1 MTAMKKHEL
10 DTKKLPDSEN
20 KTLNQMVDELYTS
33 YGLRM
38 FKAGSEWE
46 NMDLEEIAYL
56 KQLGSHDIPVLMKV
70 GGVEARTEIRHL
82 LEIGVECFLAPM
94 VESEFALEKF
104 VTITKEICQKHHKKP
119 RLAMMI
125 ESIQTYNN
133 LDIILNSP
141 YCDELETLVLGR
153 LDLSSSMG
161 IQNVDAPE
169 VQEIC
174 KKIIDAVHKKGK
186 SISVG
191 GFVNPRTAL
200 SIKNDLQ
207 ADSLNT
213 INFLMNID
221 ECQDLSEGV
230 TLMLKA
236 EIAYYE
242 SLKKLYP
249 QRSNFYQSRVDIT
262 NKKLVPLID

>member
-1 MTAMKKHEL
+1 MKKTEL
-10 DTKKLPDSEN
+10 ELKKSLDLET
-20 KTLNQMVDELYTS
+20 KTLNIMVDELYNS

-70 GGVEARTEIRHL
+70 GGVEARTEIRNL
-82 LEIGVECFLAPM
+82 LEIGVESFLAPM

-104 VTITKEICQKHHKKP
+104 VTIIKEICQKHHKKP
-119 RLAMMI
+119 RLSMMI

-141 YCDELETLVLGR
+141 YFDELEMLVLGR
-153 LDLSSSMG
+153 WDLANSMG
-161 IQNVDAPE
+161 TQNVDDPE

-191 GFVNPRTAL
+191 GFVNPRTAI
-200 SIKNDLQ
+200 SIKNEFQ
-207 ADSLNT
+207 ADHLNT
-213 INFLMNID
+213 INFLLNID
-221 ECQDLSEGV
+221 KCQDLSEGV
-230 TLMLKA
+230 RLMLNT

-242 SLKKLYP
+242 SLKNLNP
-249 QRSNFYQSRVDIT
+249 QRNDFYQSRVEIT
-262 NKKLVPLID
+262 KKKLVASVD